1 MTLRR
6 FLKQLLRAFAALAFA
21 AALAIGPAAVASA
34 EQREVTSQAY
44 KDCIDRG
51 MGVDGAQYELVI
63 EACCIGAGTDSE
75 TLKDG
80 NGDAFMCVETVTN
93 EGNTSPPPP
102 SKGPAP
108 VPKVEQPGLAPPPTP
123 TTTPL
128 IAPAPAPGLAPR

>member
-6 FLKQLLRAFAALAFA
+6 FLKQLLPAFAAMAFA

-34 EQREVTSQAY
+34 EQREVTSQEY

-51 MGVDGAQYELVI
+51 MGVDGAQCELVI

-93 EGNTSPPPP
+93 RREYVTA
-102 SKGPAP
+102 AP
-108 VPKVEQPGLAPPPTP
+108 IQR
-123 TTTPL
+123 
-128 IAPAPAPGLAPR
+128 PRVGAQG